1 MEVQQSSDIV
11 KPTRGRGLKVVYVKP
26 ILDHLPKPHREETLE
41 EKVGGRLAVTLANE
55 I

>member
-1 MEVQQSSDIV
+1 
-11 KPTRGRGLKVVYVKP
+11 VYVKP

-41 EKVGGRLAVTLANE
+41 EKVGGLAVTLANE